1 MKRSRAHRDNI
12 RQIDAQQLARD
23 QVRGVFRQI
32 MHSRDD
38 RVRRYYE
45 TPPRGAVDEGG
56 VIDEPEPA
64 RPREWCKE
72 TPDSLKFSELVC
84 CHRPLHLGR
93 TQCATQLVEDAVR
106 EPRLFAGKKRVSNGR
121 VFVDRDAWWNVA
133 PMHEL
138 IGAGS

>member
-1 MKRSRAHRDNI
+1 
-12 RQIDAQQLARD
+12 
-23 QVRGVFRQI
+23 
-32 MHSRDD
+32 MHSSDD

-64 RPREWCKE
+64 RPCQRCKE

-106 EPRLFAGKKRVSNGR
+106 EPRLFGGEKSVSNGR
-121 VFVDRDAWWNVA
+121 VFVDRDAWRNVA